1 MQSLNPPISDIISS
15 ERCERMKYDKEFKLQ
30 ALQLSDEI
38 GVKAAA
44 EQIGLKYYT
53 LADWHKLRKER
64 GEQTFVGSGY
74 SAPPLSEK
82 DRRIK
87 ELEAKLRE
95 TERANEILKEALDFF
110 AKGRKK

>member
-1 MQSLNPPISDIISS
+1 
-15 ERCERMKYDKEFKLQ
+15 MKYDKEFKLQ

-44 EQIGLKYYT
+44 EQLGLKYYT
-53 LADWHKLRKER
+53 LADWRKLRKEH
-64 GEQTFVGSGY
+64 GERAFVGSGY

-82 DRRIK
+82 DRRIR
-87 ELEAKLRE
+87 EQEAKLRE
-95 TERANEILKEALDFF
+95 TERANEILKEALGFF

>member
-1 MQSLNPPISDIISS
+1 
-15 ERCERMKYDKEFKLQ
+15 MKYDKEFKLQ
-30 ALQLSDEI
+30 TLQLSDEI
-38 GVKAAA
+38 GVKAAT
-44 EQIGLKYYT
+44 EQLGLKYYT

-74 SAPPLSEK
+74 SVPPLSEK
-82 DRRIK
+82 NRRIK